1 MVAANFKPHFK
12 SIFLHVLAA
21 IVILFLLVN
30 FIATTVKIKGSS
42 MQPILQDQERIII
55 LKLGLT
61 KNHIDRFDIIVFS
74 IPDINHKKLIK
85 RVIGL
90 PNEQIEIRGGEIYI
104 NNRILKQHGG
114 STSSIIRAD
123 SVSIEPI
130 RIPENH
136 YFVIGDNPCMS
147 QDSREFGLIPR
158 TNIIGKAILRY
169 WPFSRFGKIS

>member
-1 MVAANFKPHFK
+1 MVTADFKPYFK

-30 FIATTVKIKGSS
+30 FIATTVKINGSS

-90 PNEQIEIRGGEIYI
+90 PNEQIEIRTGEIYI
-104 NNRILKQHGG
+104 NNQVLKQTVSSAATTTRAG
-114 STSSIIRAD
+114 SISMK
-123 SVSIEPI
+123 PI

-136 YFVIGDNPCMS
+136 YFVIGDNPCTS

-158 TNIIGKAILRY
+158 INIIGKAILRY

>member
-1 MVAANFKPHFK
+1 MVATDFKPYFK

-30 FIATTVKIKGSS
+30 FIATTAKIKGSS

-90 PNEQIEIRGGEIYI
+90 PNEQIEIKAGKIYI
-104 NNRILKQHGG
+104 NNRILTQTV
-114 STSSIIRAD
+114 S
-123 SVSIEPI
+123 SVSITTSADSISMKQI